1 MNALAGTGTLL
12 RMAMRRDRMML
23 PLTILTFVAVAAS
36 SARATVDIYP
46 TEASRASAARLIN
59 ATPALVAMYGRIYD
73 VTSLGAVSMLK
84 LIGLGTAFVAVFTML
99 VVIRHTRA
107 DEEVGRTE
115 LAASGAV
122 GRYAALAA
130 ALLVAT
136 SSALIVGVLSA
147 GGLMAVG
154 LPAAGSVAFG
164 ASWACAGLVFAGA
177 AAVCAQLSSS
187 ARTARGLVATA
198 LVIAYVIRAAGDTAG
213 PGGRWISW
221 LSPIGW
227 AQQIRPFAGDRWAV
241 MLLLLAATAVLVTGA
256 GVLVK
261 RRDLGS
267 GLLQDR
273 PGLARARRL
282 ATPLALA
289 WRLDRPALL
298 GWAIGFLLLG
308 VVLGSIVSNV
318 ADMATSPEARRF
330 LLRLGGVPELTNA
343 FLSAELGFVA
353 LFATVF
359 GISTV
364 LRLRTEEAT
373 GRAEELLATR
383 TSRFR
388 LAASHAVIAV
398 VGTTVLTVAVGL
410 GAGFA
415 HASSAGNGGMVGQ
428 DLAAALVR
436 LPAVWVLVALSLAVY
451 GLAGRWVSVTWGVLV
466 GCLVVGQFGDLM
478 NLPQWTQD
486 LSPYTHVPQ
495 LPGGAL
501 DVAGMVTLVG
511 VAAALGAIGLAA
523 FRRRDLAAD

>member
-12 RMAMRRDRMML
+12 RMAMRRDRVLL

-36 SARATVDIYP
+36 SAQATVDLYP
-46 TEASRASAARLIN
+46 TEAARASAAGLID

-136 SSALIVGVLSA
+136 SSALVVGVLSA
-147 GGLMAVG
+147 VGLMAVG
-154 LPAAGSVAFG
+154 LPAAGSAAFG
-164 ASWACAGLVFAGA
+164 TSWACAGLVFAGV
-177 AAVCAQLSSS
+177 AAVCAQLTSS

-227 AQQIRPFAGDRWAV
+227 AQQIRPFAGDRWYV
-241 MLLLLAATAVLVTGA
+241 VPVLVA
-256 GVLVK
+256 AAVALAVFAAALLS

-267 GLLQDR
+267 GLLADR
-273 PGLARARRL
+273 PGRARAPRL
-282 ATPLALA
+282 STPLALA
-289 WRLDRPALL
+289 WRLDRAALL

-308 VVLGSIVSNV
+308 VVLGSIVGNV

-330 LLRLGGVPELTNA
+330 VLRLGGVPRLTDA
-343 FLSAELGFVA
+343 FVSAELGFVA
-353 LFATVF
+353 LFTTVF

-364 LRLRTEEAT
+364 HRLRAEEAT

-398 VGTTVLTVAVGL
+398 VGTTVLTVTVGL

-415 HASSAGNGGMVGQ
+415 HAGSGGNGGMVGQ
-428 DLAAALVR
+428 DLTAALVR

-451 GLAGRWVSVTWGVLV
+451 GLAGRWMSVTWGVLV
-466 GCLVVGQFGDLM
+466 GCLLVGQFGDLM

-486 LSPYTHVPQ
+486 LSPYAHVPQ
-495 LPGGAL
+495 LPGGTL
-501 DVAGMVTLVG
+501 DATGMVALVG
-511 VAAALGAIGLAA
+511 VAAALGAIGFAA